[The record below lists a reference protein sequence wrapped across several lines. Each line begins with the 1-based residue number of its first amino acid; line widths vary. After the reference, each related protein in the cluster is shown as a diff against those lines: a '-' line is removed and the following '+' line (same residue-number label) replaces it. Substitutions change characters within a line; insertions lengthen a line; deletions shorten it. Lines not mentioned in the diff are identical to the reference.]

1 MAVRKLEECLSIAL
15 RLNPDDS
22 KQSYRAG
29 MEERHA
35 TAKLFQKRH

>member
-1 MAVRKLEECLSIAL
+1 MAVRKLEERLTIAL

-22 KQSYRAG
+22 TQSYRAD

-35 TAKLFQKRH
+35 TAKLFHKRH